1 MSITD
6 RQRLKLLRTLETAIG
21 PEDAGTLMDHLPPVT
36 WANVATVDHV
46 SSVGHQTA
54 TALRGEMQVL
64 STQLRS
70 EMNQLGTELRTE
82 MNQLGV
88 QLRGEMNQLG
98 IELRSEVERV
108 ACAERQRCRAAR
120 RCQHRLDQQQ
130 PREPGCLKRGG
141 QKIER
146 AIGDDADPQKPKR
159 LQLRHGLDRT
169 ARQPFQLQLLHGPQ
183 LFAGHAVKALGQL
196 PLRVGT

>member
-6 RQRLKLLRTLETAIG
+6 RQRLKLLRTLETVIG

-70 EMNQLGTELRTE
+70 EMNQLG
-82 MNQLGV
+82 
-88 QLRGEMNQLG
+88 
-98 IELRSEVERV
+98 IELRSEVDQHGSRLE
-108 ACAERQRCRAAR
+108 AA
-120 RCQHRLDQQQ
+120 
-130 PREPGCLKRGG
+130 
-141 QKIER
+141 IER
-146 AIGDDADPQKPKR
+146 GFRRQILALGTLGTAWFAIATTI
-159 LQLRHGLDRT
+159 LQLTR
-169 ARQPFQLQLLHGPQ
+169 
-183 LFAGHAVKALGQL
+183 
-196 PLRVGT
+196 

>member
-6 RQRLKLLRTLETAIG
+6 RQRLKLLRTLETVIG

-82 MNQLGV
+82 MNQLGI

-98 IELRSEVERV
+98 IELRSEVDQHGSRLE
-108 ACAERQRCRAAR
+108 AA
-120 RCQHRLDQQQ
+120 
-130 PREPGCLKRGG
+130 
-141 QKIER
+141 IER
-146 AIGDDADPQKPKR
+146 GFRRQILALGTLGTAWFAIATTI
-159 LQLRHGLDRT
+159 LQL
-169 ARQPFQLQLLHGPQ
+169 A
-183 LFAGHAVKALGQL
+183 K
-196 PLRVGT
+196 

>member
-6 RQRLKLLRTLETAIG
+6 RQRLKLLRTLETVIG
-21 PEDAGTLMDHLPPVT
+21 PEDAGTLMDHLPPVS

-82 MNQLGV
+82 MNELGTE
-88 QLRGEMNQLG
+88 LRGEMNQLG
-98 IELRSEVERV
+98 IELRSEVDQHGSRLE
-108 ACAERQRCRAAR
+108 AA
-120 RCQHRLDQQQ
+120 
-130 PREPGCLKRGG
+130 
-141 QKIER
+141 IER
-146 AIGDDADPQKPKR
+146 GFRRQILALGTLGTAWFAIATTI
-159 LQLRHGLDRT
+159 LQL
-169 ARQPFQLQLLHGPQ
+169 A
-183 LFAGHAVKALGQL
+183 K
-196 PLRVGT
+196 

>member
-6 RQRLKLLRTLETAIG
+6 RQRLKLLRTLETVIG
-21 PEDAGTLMDHLPPVT
+21 PEVAGTVMDHLPPVT

-70 EMNQLGTELRTE
+70 EMDQLGTELRGE

-98 IELRSEVERV
+98 IELRSEVDQHGSRLE
-108 ACAERQRCRAAR
+108 AA
-120 RCQHRLDQQQ
+120 
-130 PREPGCLKRGG
+130 
-141 QKIER
+141 IER
-146 AIGDDADPQKPKR
+146 GFRRQILALGTLGTAWFAIATTI
-159 LQLRHGLDRT
+159 LQL
-169 ARQPFQLQLLHGPQ
+169 A
-183 LFAGHAVKALGQL
+183 K
-196 PLRVGT
+196 

>member
-6 RQRLKLLRTLETAIG
+6 RQRLKLLRTLETVIG

-70 EMNQLGTELRTE
+70 EMNQLGTELRGE
-82 MNQLGV
+82 MNQLGI

-98 IELRSEVERV
+98 IELRSEVDQHGSRLE
-108 ACAERQRCRAAR
+108 AA
-120 RCQHRLDQQQ
+120 
-130 PREPGCLKRGG
+130 
-141 QKIER
+141 IER
-146 AIGDDADPQKPKR
+146 GFRRQILALGTLGTAWFAIATTI
-159 LQLRHGLDRT
+159 LQL
-169 ARQPFQLQLLHGPQ
+169 A
-183 LFAGHAVKALGQL
+183 K
-196 PLRVGT
+196 

>member
-6 RQRLKLLRTLETAIG
+6 RQRLKLLRTLETVIG

-82 MNQLGV
+82 MNELGTE
-88 QLRGEMNQLG
+88 LRGEMNQLG
-98 IELRSEVERV
+98 IELRSEVDQHGSRLE
-108 ACAERQRCRAAR
+108 AA
-120 RCQHRLDQQQ
+120 
-130 PREPGCLKRGG
+130 
-141 QKIER
+141 IER
-146 AIGDDADPQKPKR
+146 GFRRQILALGTLGTAWFAIATTI
-159 LQLRHGLDRT
+159 LQL
-169 ARQPFQLQLLHGPQ
+169 A
-183 LFAGHAVKALGQL
+183 K
-196 PLRVGT
+196 

>member
-1 MSITD
+1 MSITEH
-6 RQRLKLLRTLETAIG
+6 QRLKLLRTLETVIG

-82 MNQLGV
+82 MNELGTELRGEINQLGI

-98 IELRSEVERV
+98 IELRSEVDQHGSRLE
-108 ACAERQRCRAAR
+108 AA
-120 RCQHRLDQQQ
+120 
-130 PREPGCLKRGG
+130 
-141 QKIER
+141 IER
-146 AIGDDADPQKPKR
+146 GFRRQILALGTLGTAWFAIATTI
-159 LQLRHGLDRT
+159 LQL
-169 ARQPFQLQLLHGPQ
+169 A
-183 LFAGHAVKALGQL
+183 K
-196 PLRVGT
+196 

>member
-6 RQRLKLLRTLETAIG
+6 RQRLKLLRTLETVIG

-70 EMNQLGTELRTE
+70 EMNQLGTELR
-82 MNQLGV
+82 
-88 QLRGEMNQLG
+88 GEMNEFG
-98 IELRSEVERV
+98 IQLRSEID
-108 ACAERQRCRAAR
+108 
-120 RCQHRLDQQQ
+120 QHGSRL
-130 PREPGCLKRGG
+130 EAT
-141 QKIER
+141 IER
-146 AIGDDADPQKPKR
+146 GFRRQILALVTLGTTWFAITAAI
-159 LQLRHGLDRT
+159 LQLTR
-169 ARQPFQLQLLHGPQ
+169 
-183 LFAGHAVKALGQL
+183 
-196 PLRVGT
+196 

>member
-6 RQRLKLLRTLETAIG
+6 SQRLKLLRTLETVIG

-70 EMNQLGTELRTE
+70 EMNELGTELRGE
-82 MNQLGV
+82 MNQLGI

-98 IELRSEVERV
+98 IELRSEVDQHGSRLE
-108 ACAERQRCRAAR
+108 AA
-120 RCQHRLDQQQ
+120 
-130 PREPGCLKRGG
+130 
-141 QKIER
+141 IER
-146 AIGDDADPQKPKR
+146 GFRRQILALGTFGTAWFAIATTI
-159 LQLRHGLDRT
+159 LQLTR
-169 ARQPFQLQLLHGPQ
+169 
-183 LFAGHAVKALGQL
+183 
-196 PLRVGT
+196 

>member
-6 RQRLKLLRTLETAIG
+6 RQRLKLLRTLETVIG

-70 EMNQLGTELRTE
+70 EMNQLGTELRGE
-82 MNQLGV
+82 MNQLGI

-98 IELRSEVERV
+98 IELRSEVDQHGSRLE
-108 ACAERQRCRAAR
+108 AA
-120 RCQHRLDQQQ
+120 
-130 PREPGCLKRGG
+130 
-141 QKIER
+141 IER
-146 AIGDDADPQKPKR
+146 GFRRQILALGTLGTAWLAIATTI
-159 LQLRHGLDRT
+159 LQL
-169 ARQPFQLQLLHGPQ
+169 A
-183 LFAGHAVKALGQL
+183 K
-196 PLRVGT
+196 

>member
-6 RQRLKLLRTLETAIG
+6 RQRLKLLRTLETVIG

-70 EMNQLGTELRTE
+70 EMNQLGI
-82 MNQLGV
+82 

-98 IELRSEVERV
+98 TELRSEVDQHGSRLE
-108 ACAERQRCRAAR
+108 AA
-120 RCQHRLDQQQ
+120 
-130 PREPGCLKRGG
+130 
-141 QKIER
+141 IER
-146 AIGDDADPQKPKR
+146 GFRRQILALGTLGTAWFAIATTI
-159 LQLRHGLDRT
+159 LQL
-169 ARQPFQLQLLHGPQ
+169 A
-183 LFAGHAVKALGQL
+183 K
-196 PLRVGT
+196 

>member
-6 RQRLKLLRTLETAIG
+6 RRRLKLLRTLETVIG
-21 PEDAGTLMDHLPPVT
+21 PKDAGTLMDHLPPVT

-70 EMNQLGTELRTE
+70 EMNQLGI
-82 MNQLGV
+82 

-98 IELRSEVERV
+98 IELRSEVDQHGSRLE
-108 ACAERQRCRAAR
+108 AA
-120 RCQHRLDQQQ
+120 
-130 PREPGCLKRGG
+130 
-141 QKIER
+141 IER
-146 AIGDDADPQKPKR
+146 GFRRQILALGTLGTAWFAIATTI
-159 LQLRHGLDRT
+159 LQL
-169 ARQPFQLQLLHGPQ
+169 A
-183 LFAGHAVKALGQL
+183 K
-196 PLRVGT
+196 